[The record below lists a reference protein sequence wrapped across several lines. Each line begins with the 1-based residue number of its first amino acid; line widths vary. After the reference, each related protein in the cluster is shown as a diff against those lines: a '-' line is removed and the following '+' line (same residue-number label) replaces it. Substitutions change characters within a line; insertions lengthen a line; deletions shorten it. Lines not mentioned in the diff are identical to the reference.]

1 MTSDILTA
9 PRQLADRS
17 SDGRSGPAV
26 AASVHKPQEGGSVVG
41 PLIVAFDGSPT
52 AIDALRVSALLARS
66 TGCELLVAC
75 VFPPEWLGGLP
86 FEPRA
91 DRLAAGD
98 HRIFAREDANAVLS
112 EARAALPDDLTVT
125 FRALECE
132 SAVDALRQLARSAA
146 ADLLIVGWTD
156 RGPIGRLLH
165 RGVARGLL
173 RHPPCAIVVTPR
185 DPCQR
190 PQGARSTADVL
201 RIPADSEQ

>member
-9 PRQLADRS
+9 PTGLTDRG
-17 SDGRSGPAV
+17 DRRTEPAV
-26 AASVHKPQEGGSVVG
+26 AVSVQKPQEGGSVVG

-52 AIDALRVSALLARS
+52 AIDALRVSVLLARS

-75 VFPPEWLGGLP
+75 VFPSEWLGGLP
-86 FEPRA
+86 IEPRA
-91 DRLAAGD
+91 TRLAAGD
-98 HRIFAREDANAVLS
+98 HRIFAREDANAVLT

-132 SAVDALRQLARSAA
+132 SAVDALRELARSAA

-173 RHPPCAIVVTPR
+173 RHPPCAIVVTPH

-190 PQGARSTADVL
+190 PQAARSTPDVL
-201 RIPADSEQ
+201 HIPADSEQ